1 MISNAG
7 EPGGQHIEQG
17 PDPSEQKHRRHRELN
32 GLGQAFRMQVCEFQ
46 GRVSPLGGVSNP
58 VDRSLCGRSSMLWLK
73 RWNFIERAR
82 LERELWDAFEAKEDI
97 EAMVNGLKARIEAAD
112 PSDPELGDQNFR
124 LEVWITTMERI
135 RKIEALMAG
144 KER

>member
-1 MISNAG
+1 
-7 EPGGQHIEQG
+7 
-17 PDPSEQKHRRHRELN
+17 
-32 GLGQAFRMQVCEFQ
+32 
-46 GRVSPLGGVSNP
+46 
-58 VDRSLCGRSSMLWLK
+58 MLWLK

-97 EAMVNGLKARIEAAD
+97 EFMGNELKASVEAAD
-112 PSDPELGDQNFR
+112 PTAPDLGVQNFR

-135 RKIEALMAG
+135 RKIEAMMAK